1 MIFVYCSSGN
11 FRRQNVRTRSCVR
24 KLNVRNFSSQ
34 YIKYVC
40 YYGKGSPVQKLNGR
54 KIFDTKISQESVTNV
69 PYVDCNYLYV
79 RFCHGCFV
87 FYNDDRSNREDV
99 YHQNYYNSK
108 ASRDLQS
115 MM

>member
-1 MIFVYCSSGN
+1 MLVLLGYMTAQHFMPIGMGCHFCWVKVVDY
-11 FRRQNVRTRSCVR
+11 SCVQ
-24 KLNVRNFSSQ
+24 V
-34 YIKYVC
+34 
-40 YYGKGSPVQKLNGR
+40 
-54 KIFDTKISQESVTNV
+54 ESVTNV

-99 YHQNYYNSK
+99 YHHNYPITYNSK